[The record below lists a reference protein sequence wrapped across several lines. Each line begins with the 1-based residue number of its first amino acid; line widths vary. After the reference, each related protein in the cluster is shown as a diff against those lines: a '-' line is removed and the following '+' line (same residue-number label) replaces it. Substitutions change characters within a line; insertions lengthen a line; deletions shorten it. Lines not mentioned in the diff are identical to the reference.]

1 MKRIPEAFLHYLWK
15 YKLFYTN
22 DLSTC
27 NEEPVEI
34 LIHGDHN
41 QDAGPDFLNAKI
53 KIGDTLWAG
62 NVEIHINSSDW
73 YKHGHHKDKA
83 YDNVILQV
91 VLNHDKEIF
100 RTNGTQIATMELKFS
115 KKLYENYETLLL
127 NESWIP
133 CEDKIKETEEFIINF
148 WLSKLTIERL
158 EDKANQIEQQLTK
171 NKNDWE
177 NTFYQMLAKNFGFK
191 TNGQPFE
198 MLAKTLPLTLL
209 AKHKNNLL
217 QVEAL
222 LFGQAGFLEQDQ
234 SDSNTFSL
242 NKEYKH
248 LKNKFRLKPID
259 KHMWKFSRLRPAN
272 FPTIRIAQFA
282 QLIHKSQSLFSKIM
296 ETSEIKSLQEYFEV
310 TPSEYW
316 HKHYR
321 PGKLSAGKKKTL
333 GVNAFHNIVINTI
346 VPFLF
351 VYGTYK
357 ENEIYRERALS
368 YLQKIPP
375 EKNKIIKQWKKIGI
389 TAENAYYS
397 QALLQLKNNY
407 CRHKKCLSCE
417 IGNKI
422 IKQTNHA

>member
-1 MKRIPEAFLHYLWK
+1 
-15 YKLFYTN
+15 
-22 DLSTC
+22 
-27 NEEPVEI
+27 
-34 LIHGDHN
+34 
-41 QDAGPDFLNAKI
+41 
-53 KIGDTLWAG
+53 
-62 NVEIHINSSDW
+62 
-73 YKHGHHKDKA
+73 
-83 YDNVILQV
+83 
-91 VLNHDKEIF
+91 
-100 RTNGTQIATMELKFS
+100 
-115 KKLYENYETLLL
+115 
-127 NESWIP
+127 
-133 CEDKIKETEEFIINF
+133 
-148 WLSKLTIERL
+148 
-158 EDKANQIEQQLTK
+158 
-171 NKNDWE
+171 
-177 NTFYQMLAKNFGFK
+177 MLAKNFGFK

-222 LFGQAGFLEQDQ
+222 LFGQAGLLEQDQ
-234 SDSNTFSL
+234 SDSYTFLL

-296 ETSEIKSLQEYFEV
+296 ETSEIKSLQKYFEV

-316 HKHYR
+316 HKHYK
-321 PGKLSAGKKKTL
+321 PGKLSTGRKKTL

-407 CRHKKCLSCE
+407 CRYKKCLSCE